1 MQLARQLKIYG
12 TVHETVD
19 ILLAQKTR
27 NEKELS
33 MDDESG
39 PFAGLMIFLIFI
51 IWIGLLHAFQ
61 AALEN
66 TSEGNA
72 RQKAEDG
79 SKLYQTVLKHL
90 ESPFLMR
97 NTSHIIMLVF
107 GMVCGYVV
115 LSSFV
120 HPLGSFLG
128 SAVPMPWNR
137 FLAAILIFFVFLA
150 VALAFGYL
158 APYKIGSQ
166 FSEAA
171 IAKLTGFADFCSKLV
186 YPISF
191 CVECLGNLM
200 VKICGIDPN
209 RSEDDVT
216 EDEIIELVDEAHEQ
230 GVIRESEAEMI
241 QNIMEYG
248 NKSAKDIMTHRKNI
262 NAIDADLTLG
272 QALDI
277 MFEENNTRYP
287 VYQDNIDNVI
297 GIVLLKDAAIEFY
310 KNQQKDT
317 PLKEIKYLIRHV
329 AFVPETRGIDSIF
342 KVMQAKK
349 IHMAVVI
356 DEYGQTAGIVTMED
370 ILEEIVGNILD
381 EYDDMDEFIQPLF
394 DDSILMD
401 GLTPLEQVGE
411 VLGID
416 FEEEEFE
423 TLNGYLTDKLGYI
436 PTEEDAEIIADGYSF
451 QILDVDN
458 NILQKLRVVKLQ
470 KEEDEEICQDIQNSL
485 I

>member
-1 MQLARQLKIYG
+1 
-12 TVHETVD
+12 
-19 ILLAQKTR
+19 
-27 NEKELS
+27 

-39 PFAGLMIFLIFI
+39 PLAGIMIFLIFI
-51 IWIGLLHAFQ
+51 IWIGLLNAFQ

-66 TSEGNA
+66 TSEGSV
-72 RQKAEDG
+72 RQRAENG
-79 SKLYQTVLKHL
+79 SKLYKTVLKHL
-90 ESPFLMR
+90 ENPFRMR
-97 NTSHIIMLVF
+97 NTTRIIMLVF
-107 GMVCGYVV
+107 GMTCGYVM
-115 LSSFV
+115 LSDFV
-120 HPLGSFLG
+120 NPLGSILG
-128 SAVPMPWNR
+128 SVVPIPWNR
-137 FLAAILIFFVFLA
+137 ILAAILIFFIFLVA
-150 VALAFGYL
+150 ALAFGYL
-158 APYKIGSQ
+158 APYKIGSR
-166 FSEAA
+166 FCEGSL
-171 IAKLTGFADFCSKLV
+171 AKLAGFADFCSKLV
-186 YPISF
+186 YPVSF
-191 CVECLGNLM
+191 CALLLGDLL
-200 VKICGIDPN
+200 VKVCGIDPN
-209 RSEDDVT
+209 RPEDDVT
-216 EDEIIELVDEAHEQ
+216 EDEIIDLVDEAHEQ
-230 GVIRESEAEMI
+230 GVIQESEAEMI
-241 QNIMEYG
+241 QNIMEFG

-272 QALDI
+272 EALDI

-287 VYQDNIDNVI
+287 VYQDSIDNVI
-297 GIVLLKDAAIEFY
+297 GIVLLKDAAIQFY
-310 KNQQKDT
+310 KHQQKDT
-317 PLKEIKYLIRHV
+317 LLKENKHLIRHV

-381 EYDDMDEFIQPLF
+381 EYDSMDDFIQPLF

-411 VLGID
+411 VLGIN

-423 TLNGYLTDKLGYI
+423 TLNGYLTNKLGYI
-436 PTEEDAEIIADGYSF
+436 PTEEDVEIIADGYSF
-451 QILDVDN
+451 QILEVEN